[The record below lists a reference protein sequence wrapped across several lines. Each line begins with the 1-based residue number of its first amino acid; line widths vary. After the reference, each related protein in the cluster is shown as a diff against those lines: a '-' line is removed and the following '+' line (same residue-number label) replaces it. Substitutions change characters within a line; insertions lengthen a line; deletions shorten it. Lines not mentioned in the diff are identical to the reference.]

1 MTGALIHLALK
12 CKWLNK
18 SANSA
23 ADEQEN
29 SAADESALGVLP
41 PRTDPLRMD
50 PPWENSAADEIRL
63 GRTPPRMR
71 SAADESALGEPR
83 CGWIRLGRT
92 PLRMDPPWENPAA
105 DEIRPGTIRRGFV
118 TESTQIR
125 TQCYFHQLRNISSV

>member
-41 PRTDPLRMD
+41 PRID
-50 PPWENSAADEIRL
+50 
-63 GRTPPRMR
+63 
-71 SAADESALGEPR
+71 
-83 CGWIRLGRT
+83 